1 MKLTHMIEGR
11 KVITLCGS
19 SKFKQDFE
27 RVNRQL
33 TLQGNVVITLAFFGH
48 ADNIPVTPEQKRLV
62 DEIHLRKI
70 DLADSIYVI
79 NKGGYVGN
87 PRHGKSSM
95 QRLTGNKLLSWN
107 PVTYR
112 YCGADC
118 STLFWT

>member
-1 MKLTHMIEGR
+1 MIEGR

-70 DLADSIYVI
+70 DLSDSIYVI
-79 NKGGYVGN
+79 NKEGYVGESTTREIEYAKAN
-87 PRHGKSSM
+87 GKQVAFMEPRNRS
-95 QRLTGNKLLSWN
+95 LLRS
-107 PVTYR
+107 
-112 YCGADC
+112 
-118 STLFWT
+118 